1 MPRKAKKTPGNKKKG
16 ASSPR
21 TRTISTRKG
30 ADKDMDLDGSFLQLP
45 EQTVSNVPPSTV
57 GNDAQIPDK
66 SDSILAYLQK
76 IDMTNQALIR
86 RVNEL
91 ETNKSVASTPQ
102 APRSHSIQPIAS
114 QTTLNTQHQSVGAT
128 TCNTVRPMLPLQ
140 ANVSSGPH
148 TQACQA
154 RAAVG
159 QSAGEHQQ
167 SVFNTDGVLPSINS
181 LRQNPNISQS
191 VAQIMATY
199 EAQAKQE
206 AAIGKNQHVRKSGH
220 YNTTDTIMS
229 IPELRWPNEGYHNTS
244 GKKRIVYDDLSLPEW
259 AVGQL
264 NNIYHIQDPV
274 IVKKALLQTIM
285 ALRDATSLPWVAV
298 QSAYANS
305 MHEME
310 QGTLSWDDQTQWSL
324 NRLSTSQIAMAN
336 ANISSS
342 QGAHRKIYY
351 NEGTCTFEAN
361 HGNLRHICTFC
372 SKLGKSSTHPETKCY
387 SKQRGLDRQ
396 NSK

>member
-1 MPRKAKKTPGNKKKG
+1 
-16 ASSPR
+16 
-21 TRTISTRKG
+21 
-30 ADKDMDLDGSFLQLP
+30 
-45 EQTVSNVPPSTV
+45 
-57 GNDAQIPDK
+57 
-66 SDSILAYLQK
+66 
-76 IDMTNQALIR
+76 
-86 RVNEL
+86 
-91 ETNKSVASTPQ
+91 
-102 APRSHSIQPIAS
+102 
-114 QTTLNTQHQSVGAT
+114 
-128 TCNTVRPMLPLQ
+128 MLPLQ
-140 ANVSSGPH
+140 VNVSSGPH

-154 RAAVG
+154 RAAVS

-206 AAIGKNQHVRKSGH
+206 AAIGKNQHVRKSRC
-220 YNTTDTIMS
+220 YNTTDTITS

-264 NNIYHIQDPV
+264 NNIYQIQDPV

-285 ALRDATSLPWVAV
+285 ALKDATSLPWVAV
-298 QSAYANS
+298 RSAYANS

-342 QGAHRKIYY
+342 LGAHKKIYKYY
-351 NEGTCTFEAN
+351 NEETCTFEAN
-361 HGNLRHICTFC
+361 HGNFRHICTFC
-372 SKLGKSSTHPETKCY
+372 SKLGQSSTHPETKCY